1 MIVKKLCLQNFLSY
15 KEQDI
20 IFGKGLNVVKGK
32 NASGK
37 TNLLESIYLSAIG
50 KTARNTKDKDLLNWE
65 NNGSARVTIQV
76 AKKYGDHKIEITIN
90 SFGQKFIQI
99 DEIPISKMGELMG
112 AINIVFFSPD
122 EMKLIKDS
130 PVDRRRF
137 LDISLS
143 QQSKTYFYT
152 LMKYNKLLQQRNK
165 LLKEHKNKAS
175 LNDML
180 DIVHQSLLPCVE
192 YIVTRR
198 KDFVE
203 KLQPFA
209 NGQHQKITNGVEQL
223 DISYETDKLDF
234 DDIKKS
240 MNQLYINNLEKDK
253 RLEYTSVGPHRDDLK
268 IVAGG
273 IDVRKYGSQ
282 GQQRTAVLSLKLA
295 EIMML
300 EKSTGEYPI
309 LLLDD
314 VLSELDVS
322 RQKALLESVK
332 DIQTIITCTEFESE
346 LVKYDYHEIHIKDKK
361 IFKTERITNVQ

>member
-1 MIVKKLCLQNFLSY
+1 MIVKKLCLHNFLSY
-15 KEQDI
+15 KEQNV
-20 IFGKGLNVVKGK
+20 IFDKGLNIVKGQ

-50 KTARNTKDKDLLNWE
+50 RTARNTKDKDLINWDCTD
-65 NNGSARVTIQV
+65 SARIEILVK
-76 AKKYGDHKIEITIN
+76 KKYGEHKIEIGIN
-90 SFGQKFIQI
+90 TAGQKFIQI

-165 LLKEHKNKAS
+165 LLKEYKNKVS

-180 DIVHQSLLPCVE
+180 DIIHQSLLPCVE
-192 YIVTRR
+192 YIVTCR

-209 NGQHQKITNGVEQL
+209 NNQHNKITDGKEQL
-223 DISYETDKLDF
+223 DISYETEKFNF

-240 MNQLYINNLEKDK
+240 MSELYASSLEKDK

-273 IDVRKYGSQ
+273 IDVRKFGSQ

-300 EKSTGEYPI
+300 EKSTGEFPV

-332 DIQTIITCTEFESE
+332 DIQTIITCTEFDSE
-346 LVKYDYHEIHIKDKK
+346 LVNYNYNEIYIKDKK
-361 IFKTERITNVQ
+361 IFKMERINVQ